1 MRRAMLAAA
10 GVLLLALPA
19 RAQAP
24 PRPVNTQEKKP
35 QEKESDWGFR
45 WENHPSLRLGEG
57 TRIDFRARVQAD
69 LRWSEAPI
77 PDDDDDLEGS
87 GIDIARRRIGIE
99 GEIINLFDYQVE
111 REIGDDE
118 DPWRDVYINY
128 KQFDV
133 AQAQAGKFKLP
144 FSLDE
149 NTSPTNLDFIFRS
162 RIAAQLAPGRAK
174 GVMAHGRVLDRGILR
189 YEIGVFDHDGRNART
204 NNPERVYGDR
214 TIAGR
219 VVVQPYRSRKS
230 PLRDL
235 AFGGAF
241 TTSEVPEGFPGVRG
255 RTTIEA
261 VFFRPDLWVLGTRRR
276 IGLEARWRPG
286 PFSVKSEY
294 IRLTDERQ
302 GQSVEDT
309 DLSKFFGEGWYISG
323 TWAITGEQKADGL
336 DTPLKPILQG
346 GFGAVEVAVRF
357 ERLSFG
363 STSDEGLPST
373 SPRADNILGNSDRVE
388 TYGVSWYLNRWVKIQ
403 ANLVRETLDDPSQG
417 PLPSQ
422 PSFWSRFIR
431 FQFSL

>member
-1 MRRAMLAAA
+1 
-10 GVLLLALPA
+10 
-19 RAQAP
+19 
-24 PRPVNTQEKKP
+24 
-35 QEKESDWGFR
+35 
-45 WENHPSLRLGEG
+45 
-57 TRIDFRARVQAD
+57 
-69 LRWSEAPI
+69 
-77 PDDDDDLEGS
+77 
-87 GIDIARRRIGIE
+87 
-99 GEIINLFDYQVE
+99 
-111 REIGDDE
+111 
-118 DPWRDVYINY
+118 
-128 KQFDV
+128 
-133 AQAQAGKFKLP
+133 
-144 FSLDE
+144 
-149 NTSPTNLDFIFRS
+149 
-162 RIAAQLAPGRAK
+162 
-174 GVMAHGRVLDRGILR
+174 
-189 YEIGVFDHDGRNART
+189 
-204 NNPERVYGDR
+204 VYGDR

-235 AFGGAF
+235 AFGVAF

-336 DTPLKPILQG
+336 DTPLKPIFQG

-388 TYGVSWYLNRWVKIQ
+388 TYGVNWYLNRWVKIQ

-417 PLPSQ
+417 PLPSP

>member
-1 MRRAMLAAA
+1 MLAAA

-24 PRPVNTQEKKP
+24 SQPGNSQEKKP
-35 QEKESDWGFR
+35 QGKESDWGFR
-45 WENHPSLRLGEG
+45 WDNHPSLRLGEG
-57 TRIDFRARVQAD
+57 TRVDFRVRLQGD

-77 PDDDDDLEGS
+77 PDDDPDEG
-87 GIDIARRRIGIE
+87 GIDIARRRIGLD

-111 REIGDDE
+111 LEIGDDE

-149 NTSPTNLDFIFRS
+149 NTSPTNLDFIYRS

-174 GVMAHGRVLDRGILR
+174 GVMAHGRVLDRGMLR

-235 AFGGAF
+235 ALGAAF
-241 TTSEVPEGFPGVRG
+241 TTSEIPEGFPGVRG

-261 VFFRPDLWVLGTRRR
+261 VFFRPDVWVLGTRRR
-276 IGLEARWRPG
+276 LGLEARWRPG

-309 DLSKFFGEGWYISG
+309 DLSKFFGDGWYISG

-336 DTPLKPILQG
+336 DTPLKPIFQG

-388 TYGVSWYLNRWVKIQ
+388 SYGVNWYLNRWVKIQ

>member
-1 MRRAMLAAA
+1 
-10 GVLLLALPA
+10 
-19 RAQAP
+19 
-24 PRPVNTQEKKP
+24 
-35 QEKESDWGFR
+35 
-45 WENHPSLRLGEG
+45 
-57 TRIDFRARVQAD
+57 
-69 LRWSEAPI
+69 
-77 PDDDDDLEGS
+77 
-87 GIDIARRRIGIE
+87 
-99 GEIINLFDYQVE
+99 
-111 REIGDDE
+111 
-118 DPWRDVYINY
+118 
-128 KQFDV
+128 
-133 AQAQAGKFKLP
+133 
-144 FSLDE
+144 
-149 NTSPTNLDFIFRS
+149 
-162 RIAAQLAPGRAK
+162 
-174 GVMAHGRVLDRGILR
+174 
-189 YEIGVFDHDGRNART
+189 
-204 NNPERVYGDR
+204 
-214 TIAGR
+214 
-219 VVVQPYRSRKS
+219 
-230 PLRDL
+230 
-235 AFGGAF
+235 
-241 TTSEVPEGFPGVRG
+241 
-255 RTTIEA
+255 
-261 VFFRPDLWVLGTRRR
+261 
-276 IGLEARWRPG
+276 
-286 PFSVKSEY
+286 VKSEY